1 MPDDFRISDLPTSAD
16 FNNLDLMEISQV
28 DEDSLSGYTS
38 VKKTMNQIGDKLNNS
53 IEYSIDL
60 NTTDKKIIGAINEL
74 NAGAVDVTNQVTIA
88 EDITGTN
95 TRFIKKDNVL
105 YIFYQGESKSHAQG
119 DLLFTLPDSL
129 LPMGQIYFLFAINNT
144 CYGNCTLATT
154 GTDKGKVKIAQ
165 ISTGSTTGRVYFNV
179 SFPVT

>member
-1 MPDDFRISDLPTSAD
+1 MPDEFTISQLPTTSS
-16 FNNLDLMEISQV
+16 FNNLDLMEIAQV
-28 DEDSLSGYTS
+28 DAQSVTGYS
-38 VKKTMNQIGDKLNNS
+38 SYKKTMNQIGDKLNNS

-60 NTTDKKIIGAINEL
+60 TTTDKKIIGAINEL
-74 NAGAVDVTNQVTIA
+74 NAGAADVANQVTFA

-95 TRFIKKDNVL
+95 TRFLKKDNVL
-105 YIFYQGESKSHAQG
+105 YIFYQGENTSHAQG
-119 DLLFTLPDSL
+119 DVLFTLPDSL